1 MTRPNPNSRVRQAKR
16 ARLIRQ
22 WRDLAARTHP
32 RIADAHEDTPESA
45 DAPSDGLKRFSMDQE
60 DDT

>member
-22 WRDLAARTHP
+22 WRDLAARTHA
-32 RIADAHEDTPESA
+32 RITDAHEDTPESA
-45 DAPSDGLKRFSMDQE
+45 DAADDGLKRFSMDQE
-60 DDT
+60 ET

>member
-22 WRDLAARTHP
+22 WLDLAARTHA
-32 RIADAHEDTPESA
+32 RLADTHEDTPESA
-45 DAPSDGLKRFSMDQE
+45 DSADDRLQRFSMDQE
-60 DDT
+60 DK